1 MSGSKLLGI
10 LGGLGP
16 MATVYFYEMLTAHTA
31 AMRDQDHIDMIIS
44 SKSTTPDR
52 TAYILGNSDENPLD
66 VMVEEAKKLEQ
77 YGADLLVM
85 PCNTAHY
92 FFDRINE
99 SVNIPML
106 NIIDETVEFCRKRG
120 YKKAGIMA
128 TDGTLQ
134 TNTYQM
140 KFEEK
145 GLCYAVPDAS
155 AQRAVMEIIYDVVKK
170 GREINH
176 SSFEDVANQLWDSG
190 CDCIILGCTELS
202 LVKKNSCLSK
212 RYVDSMEVLA
222 YSTIK
227 ACGKQVIGFE
237 L

>member
-66 VMVEEAKKLEQ
+66 VMVEEAKKLER

-140 KFEEK
+140 KLEEK

-176 SSFEDVANQLWDSG
+176 SSFEGVANQLWDSG